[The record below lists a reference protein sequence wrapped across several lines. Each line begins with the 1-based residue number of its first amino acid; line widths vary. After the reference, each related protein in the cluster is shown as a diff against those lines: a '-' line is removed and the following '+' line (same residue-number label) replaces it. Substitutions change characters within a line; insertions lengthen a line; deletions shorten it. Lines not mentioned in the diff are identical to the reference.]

1 MVRFTKALNPGGSP
15 ARRAVAV
22 RGDNGPAR
30 DIRRAKDAAYDRQY
44 QGARFSGVQVVVVG
58 ARGGCTLSVVR

>member
-1 MVRFTKALNPGGSP
+1 
-15 ARRAVAV
+15 VAV